1 MRYLV
6 ILVIGLFLFNS
17 CERRA
22 TQELKR
28 LEAAHIMHFIN
39 GGNFREDLKPLAL
52 DFGGLPL
59 NEMWFNALSSLG
71 HLPSAKW
78 HSLSSFDPNY
88 HPTCLSEP
96 LLAPK
101 KTQSP
106 HTKADYIVSDYIK
119 NLHHSV
125 LYSRVGDHGVS
136 LSPLAVRKASLN
148 SDTVPTIS
156 IYPDFYAEQQKGSQ
170 PTLASKVSITTYEAD
185 GMFLLRGVMTDLS
198 FPVRCFDVI
207 WSPLDGKPIYGQLYY
222 YDGQVI
228 KSSVF
233 KPSKPV

>member
-6 ILVIGLFLFNS
+6 ILVFGFFIFQS
-17 CERRA
+17 WEKRS
-22 TQELKR
+22 TEKLKWH
-28 LEAAHIMHFIN
+28 EAAHIIQYTDE
-39 GGNFREDLKPLAL
+39 GGRRERTKFRDL
-52 DFGGLPL
+52 DFDGLPFK
-59 NEMWFNALSSLG
+59 EMWFNALSSIG
-71 HLPSAKW
+71 HLPS
-78 HSLSSFDPNY
+78 SLWNPLIPIDPDY

-96 LLAPK
+96 LLAPQN
-101 KTQSP
+101 TQSP
-106 HTKADYIVSDYIK
+106 RTKADYIVSDYIK

-125 LYSRVGDHGVS
+125 LYSRVGEHGIS
-136 LSPLAVRKASLN
+136 LSPVAVRKASLT

-156 IYPDFYAEQQKGSQ
+156 IYPDFYAEQQKESP
-170 PTLASKVSITTYEAD
+170 PTLASEVAITTYEAD
-185 GMFLLRGVMTDLS
+185 DMFLLRGVMNDLS

-222 YDGQVI
+222 YDGRVI